1 MAKTTYVLDTSV
13 YLHDANSIYHFG
25 RNDIVVPLKVLEEI
39 DKHKQRQNIVGA
51 NARKVIRFF
60 DSLREKGDLTKGV
73 RIAKGKGKLRAK
85 SIKEIENLP
94 PDLDPNIPDHIIVGT
109 ALKVMGEIG
118 NKHTVLVSRDINL
131 RVIAD
136 SVGLKTQDY
145 NPDKVVKD
153 TTQLFTGFRE
163 ILVDQQ
169 DVDSFY
175 AGEEVVLQPSQ
186 SKGIYANEFLMLI
199 SNSNEKTT
207 ALARFEREGA
217 PLKAIKDFKSNGSSQ
232 GVWGVRPKNKEQ
244 NYALDLLLD
253 PNIPIVTLV
262 GKAGCGK
269 TLLAVAAGLEQVLGK
284 EPKYDRIVISR
295 PVQPMGKD
303 IGFLPGS
310 LEEKMAP
317 WLAPIQDNLEFLMGN
332 DKENLNMY
340 LDKGRIQVEALTYI
354 RGRSIS
360 KSYIIIDESQ
370 NLTSHELKTII
381 TRVGEETKIILT
393 GDIEQIDNAYI
404 NETSNGLAYAVEKFK
419 SYDLSG
425 HVTLLRGERSQVATL
440 ASKIL

>member
-51 NARKVIRFF
+51 NARKIIRFF

-73 RIAKGKGKLRAK
+73 RIAKGKGKLTAK
-85 SIKEIENLP
+85 SIKEVENLP
-94 PDLDPNIPDHIIVGT
+94 PDLDPNIPDHIIIGT
-109 ALKVMGEIG
+109 ALKVLAEIG
-118 NKHTVLVSRDINL
+118 SKHTVLVSRDINL
-131 RVIAD
+131 RVIGD
-136 SVGLKTQDY
+136 SLGLKTQDY
-145 NPDKVVKD
+145 NPDRVVKD
-153 TTQLFTGFRE
+153 TSELFTGFRE
-163 ILVDQQ
+163 VLVDQQ

-175 AGEEVVLQPSQ
+175 AGTEVVLQASQ

-207 ALARFEREGA
+207 ALARFDREGY
-217 PLKAIKDFKSNGSSQ
+217 PLKTIKDFKSND
-232 GVWGVRPKNKEQ
+232 GVWGVKPKNKEQ

-253 PNIPIVTLV
+253 PSIPIVTLV

-269 TLLAVAAGLEQVLGK
+269 TLLAVAAGLEQVIGK
-284 EPKYDRIVISR
+284 SSIYDRIVISR

-310 LEEKMAP
+310 IEEKMAP
-317 WLAPIQDNLEFLMGN
+317 WLAPIRDNLEFLMGN
-332 DKENLNMY
+332 DKENLDMY
-340 LDKGRIQVEALTYI
+340 LEGGKIQVEALTYI

-360 KSYIIIDESQ
+360 KSYIIIDEAQ

-419 SYDLSG
+419 NYDLSG